1 MLTYLSI
8 RNIVLIE
15 ALDLDCGAGLIA
27 LTGETGAGKSI
38 LLDALGLALGMRA
51 ETGLVRAGEEKAE
64 VAASFALTDKDAHIF
79 RFFEKQD
86 IALQPGEEIILR
98 RSLTADGRSKAF
110 INDRPVSIG
119 LLKEAGARLV
129 EVHGQFET
137 HGLLHVK
144 THRRVLDRFGGHES
158 LLQETAAAWDG
169 WQAAAEKLKN
179 ARAGLEKSKEEQDY
193 LQHLLDELEKL
204 SPEAEEEDRL
214 MEKRS
219 LLANREKLGEAF
231 TQCRQILAEED
242 GAEDLV
248 ARAQTVLDRVGDVS
262 HEGIV
267 NAAGALERAAAEIA
281 EALGQLET
289 LGSGFD
295 DEEMSLDMI
304 EERLFALRDCARK
317 HGCAIG
323 ALPQK
328 QEEIAAQL
336 ELIEHEDEALARLE
350 KDEKAAREIYAAA
363 AKKLSE
369 ARQETA
375 ARLEKELLAEL
386 PLLKLEKVKFVAEIA
401 VLEDVAE
408 WGMEGM
414 DRVRFLVATNPG
426 QQPEP
431 LQKVASGGELSRLM
445 LAFKVVMAGKSRI
458 PCLIFDEID
467 SGIGGAVADAVG
479 AHLKRLSKHHQVLV
493 VTHSPQVAAKADA
506 HWVISKTQD
515 EKTVTEVN
523 ILDGTDQRREEIA
536 RMLSGQDITEE
547 ARAAAAKLIGSLAA

>member
-1 MLTYLSI
+1 MLSYLSI

-15 ALDLDCGAGLIA
+15 ALDLDCGTGLIA

-51 ETGLVRAGEEKAE
+51 ETGLVRNGEDKAE
-64 VAASFALTDKDAHIF
+64 VTASFSLTEKDAHIY
-79 RFFEKQD
+79 RFLEKQD
-86 IALQPGEEIILR
+86 IGLEAGEDIILR

-110 INDRPVSIG
+110 INDRPVSIS

-129 EVHGQFET
+129 EIHGQFET

-144 THRRVLDRFGGHES
+144 THRRVLDRFGGHDA
-158 LLQETAAAWDG
+158 LLKETAAGWEG
-169 WQAAAEKLKN
+169 WQAALDRTKN
-179 ARAGLEKSKEEQDY
+179 ARAALHKSKEEQDY

-204 SPEAEEEDRL
+204 APEAGEEEQL

-219 LLANREKLGEAF
+219 LVANREKLAEAF
-231 TQCRQILAEED
+231 TGCRAVLAEEN

-248 ARAQTVLDRVGDVS
+248 ARAQTVLDRVGDVA
-262 HEGIV
+262 HDGIAQ
-267 NAAGALERAAAEIA
+267 AAAALERAAAEIA
-281 EALGQLET
+281 EALAQLET
-289 LGSGFD
+289 LDGGFD
-295 DEEMSLDMI
+295 DEDMSPDMI

-323 ALPQK
+323 ELPQK
-328 QEEIAAQL
+328 RDDIAAQL
-336 ELIEHEDEALARLE
+336 DLIEHEDEALARLE
-350 KDEKAAREIYAAA
+350 KEEKAARDVYMAAA
-363 AKKLSE
+363 GKLSA
-369 ARQETA
+369 ARVETA
-375 ARLEKELLAEL
+375 ARLEKEVLAEL
-386 PLLKLEKVKFVAEIA
+386 PLLKLDKVQFVAEVQVPA
-401 VLEDVAE
+401 EAAE
-408 WGMEGM
+408 WGAEGM
-414 DRVRFLVATNPG
+414 DKVRFLVATNPG

-479 AHLKRLSKHHQVLV
+479 AHLKRLSRHHQVLV

>member
-1 MLTYLSI
+1 MGWL
-8 RNIVLIE
+8 
-15 ALDLDCGAGLIA
+15 AG
-27 LTGETGAGKSI
+27 GGGK
-38 LLDALGLALGMRA
+38 
-51 ETGLVRAGEEKAE
+51 VEKCPRG
-64 VAASFALTDKDAHIF
+64 S
-79 RFFEKQD
+79 
-86 IALQPGEEIILR
+86 G
-98 RSLTADGRSKAF
+98 
-110 INDRPVSIG
+110 
-119 LLKEAGARLV
+119 
-129 EVHGQFET
+129 
-137 HGLLHVK
+137 
-144 THRRVLDRFGGHES
+144 
-158 LLQETAAAWDG
+158 
-169 WQAAAEKLKN
+169 
-179 ARAGLEKSKEEQDY
+179 KSKEEQDY

-231 TQCRQILAEED
+231 AQCRQILAEED

-363 AKKLSE
+363 AKNCRKRGRK
-369 ARQETA
+369 RQHGW
-375 ARLEKELLAEL
+375 K
-386 PLLKLEKVKFVAEIA
+386 KNY
-401 VLEDVAE
+401 
-408 WGMEGM
+408 W
-414 DRVRFLVATNPG
+414 
-426 QQPEP
+426 Q
-431 LQKVASGGELSRLM
+431 S
-445 LAFKVVMAGKSRI
+445 
-458 PCLIFDEID
+458 CLC
-467 SGIGGAVADAVG
+467 
-479 AHLKRLSKHHQVLV
+479 
-493 VTHSPQVAAKADA
+493 
-506 HWVISKTQD
+506 
-515 EKTVTEVN
+515 
-523 ILDGTDQRREEIA
+523 
-536 RMLSGQDITEE
+536 
-547 ARAAAAKLIGSLAA
+547 